1 MSHATPSRTPDR
13 PAPTAAGMTR
23 RAALGLA
30 AAAGVVA
37 LSGCS
42 NDADNGGAASSSAD
56 AGSSSQGGSDG
67 AAGAKE
73 LTAFVVSSLATL
85 DPQNDS
91 NADDQDITGL
101 LSEGLYR
108 LDSDG
113 VTAVPALAESHEVSD
128 DGLTYTFKIKSG
140 AKWQDGQDV
149 TAGQFAESLRR
160 FYDPATASENA
171 NSYFSYVEGASEV
184 YNGEKDPSEL
194 AVNAP
199 DDATFELTVATVLP
213 EPTVLAFL
221 SSAPAY
227 PIRTDKIEEGGDGWS
242 TNPDTH
248 LSCGPYKLAQY
259 APDEKIVL
267 TRNDAYT
274 GDAPA
279 QADTITFRLFAD
291 SSAADVA
298 MGNGELAFYKYASD
312 ALIAQMDG
320 KAELNVS
327 ETFGTAVLYMNNGAE
342 PLNDPKVREAVFRAI
357 DPAYANE
364 TLESGRATVATGL
377 AGDVFSDPTG
387 ASFREDSQIIDD
399 FSDDELTKA
408 KDLLKEAGYENGE
421 GLPSMAFITTSTTLG
436 TKRAE
441 FFQAM
446 LKDNLGIQV
455 DVEAYD
461 VPTYLDKLTSGQ
473 FAFAYANTSV
483 SCDNVIELFQNFE
496 GSSNNYGIK
505 VDDFD
510 DLLARASTESDPKEQ
525 AKLLHDAEKA
535 LVTEA
540 FAIRPV
546 MYSYQVSLVSNDV
559 ENLVMCGTGNVL
571 FNYMTLKSWA

>member
-1 MSHATPSRTPDR
+1 MNRATSPCSPDR

-37 LSGCS
+37 LTGCS
-42 NDADNGGAASSSAD
+42 NDANNGGAASSAAD
-56 AGSSSQGGSDG
+56 AGASSAPAS
-67 AAGAKE
+67 GAKE
-73 LTAFVVSSLATL
+73 LTVFVVSSLATL
-85 DPQNDS
+85 DPQNDANS
-91 NADDQDITGL
+91 DDQDITGL
-101 LSEGLYR
+101 LGEGLYR

-113 VTAVPALAESHEVSD
+113 TTAVPAIAESREVSD
-128 DGLTYTFKIKSG
+128 DGLTYTFKLKSG
-140 AKWQDGQDV
+140 VKWQDGQDV
-149 TAGQFAESLRR
+149 TAEQFVEGLRR

-171 NSYFSYVEGASEV
+171 NTYFSYVEGSADV
-184 YNGEKDPSEL
+184 YNGEKDPSTL
-194 AVNAP
+194 SVSAP
-199 DDATFELTVATVLP
+199 DDTTLELTVATVLP

-242 TNPDTH
+242 TNPETH
-248 LSCGPYKLAQY
+248 QSCGPYKLEQY
-259 APDEKIVL
+259 APDEKVVL

-279 QADTITFRLFAD
+279 EADTITFRLFAD

-320 KAELNVS
+320 KAQVNVS
-327 ETFGTAVLYMNNGAE
+327 ETFGTAVLYMNNGAA
-342 PLNDPKVREAVFRAI
+342 PLDDPKVREAVFRAI
-357 DPAYANE
+357 DPTYANE
-364 TLESGRATVATGL
+364 TLESGRATVAKGL

-387 ASFREDSQIIDD
+387 VSFRENSQIIDD
-399 FSDDELTKA
+399 FSDDELQKA

-421 GLPSMAFITTSTTLG
+421 GLPSMAFITTSTTMG

-461 VPTYLDKLTSGQ
+461 IPTYLDKLTSGQ
-473 FAFAYANTSV
+473 FAFAFANTSV

-510 DLLARASTESDPKEQ
+510 DLLARASTESDPQTQ
-525 AKLLHDAEKA
+525 ADLLHDAEKA
-535 LVTEA
+535 LVSEA

-546 MYSYQVSLVSNDV
+546 TYSYQVSLVSNDV

-571 FNYMTLKSWA
+571 FNFMTLKSWA